1 MQLIGLFFATKKS
14 CIRYARYGEGEA
26 VVERELFA
34 TDVEGIER
42 VGAVGA
48 VFEQVFF
55 GLRKFASCG
64 VNFSGIQR
72 FTILSGFIL
81 AEHGSRVDGK
91 CCASLYAGQVF
102 NGVVIE
108 VGKRKVHNLLI
119 YAAKL

>member
-1 MQLIGLFFATKKS
+1 MKRPIRRGRS
-14 CIRYARYGEGEA
+14 CRDKGF
-26 VVERELFA
+26 FA

-42 VGAVGA
+42 VGA

-72 FTILSGFIL
+72 LTILSGFIL

-91 CCASLYAGQVF
+91 CCANLDAGPVF

-108 VGKRKVHNLLI
+108 VGKREVHNLLI

>member
-1 MQLIGLFFATKKS
+1 MKRPIRRGRS
-14 CIRYARYGEGEA
+14 CRDKGF
-26 VVERELFA
+26 FA

-64 VNFSGIQR
+64 VNSSGIQR

-108 VGKRKVHNLLI
+108 VGKREVHNLLI